1 MEIEKTRPCA
11 QCLRATAQKLRPTK
25 TGAAWTCTVCDTVG
39 TSYTFDDM
47 KRLLSAASAP
57 MPARAP
63 ATAPESSPRAAR
75 APRVFIEGANAAEV
89 ELDPQFVQKHLE
101 LIGELP
107 KVGGSVYTSLPGV
120 PGRLGAIPYGKV
132 TRIE

>member
-1 MEIEKTRPCA
+1 MELEKTRPCA
-11 QCLRATAQKLRPTK
+11 QCLRATAQKLRPTA
-25 TGAAWTCTVCDTVG
+25 TGAAWTCTACDKVG
-39 TSYTFDDM
+39 DTYTFSDM
-47 KRLLSAASAP
+47 KRILSAASAP
-57 MPARAP
+57 MPNRAP
-63 ATAPESSPRAAR
+63 AAAPESAPRTPQL
-75 APRVFIEGANAAEV
+75 PRVFIEGANAAEV
-89 ELDPQFVQKHLE
+89 EPDPQFVQKHLE